1 MNKKWIPVEDGFTRE
16 EVTFQGRHTER
27 VSVTQD
33 WLTVAWRPET
43 GDEYKASAQL
53 PDDIRLCRLT
63 DDAPGDMPRYS
74 HRNGETEPPT
84 TKGNY
89 WVKGFATINGAIMRL
104 SLMLTVADW
113 RDSAMYAKLPDGGLV
128 TVRGTSTGFAS
139 AEWNCEWWGPVM
151 PPWEANNE

>member
-1 MNKKWIPVEDGFTRE
+1 MGKWMPIDDFVFTASAERLPMYPTE
-16 EVTFQGRHTER
+16 IRVTNQGRTVILAEYETEYEIDF
-27 VSVTQD
+27 QD
-33 WLTVAWRPET
+33 
-43 GDEYKASAQL
+43 K
-53 PDDIRLCRLT
+53 RLCRLT

>member
-1 MNKKWIPVEDGFTRE
+1 MGKVWMPVEDGAITSFIRIE
-16 EVTFQGRHTER
+16 NNGQWIKVYPPSNFN
-27 VSVTQD
+27 D
-33 WLTVAWRPET
+33 YPEI
-43 GDEYKASAQL
+43 ARL
-53 PDDIRLCRLT
+53 PDDLRLCRLT
-63 DDAPGDMPRYS
+63 NDAAVDMPRYS

-84 TKGNY
+84 MKGYY
-89 WVKGFATINGAIMRL
+89 WVKGFATINGVIMRL

-113 RDSAMYAKLPDGGLV
+113 HNSAMYAKLPDGGLV

>member
-1 MNKKWIPVEDGFTRE
+1 MPVVYSTFVEDQTHNDTYLLITLGGTQLE
-16 EVTFQGRHTER
+16 IGSDPTFDGK
-27 VSVTQD
+27 
-33 WLTVAWRPET
+33 TVN
-43 GDEYKASAQL
+43 L
-53 PDDIRLCRLT
+53 PSDLRLCRLT

>member
-1 MNKKWIPVEDGFTRE
+1 MSKVWMPVEDE
-16 EVTFQGRHTER
+16 ELQQE
-27 VSVTQD
+27 VSYLLRSRDT
-33 WLTVAWRPET
+33 
-43 GDEYKASAQL
+43 DESDL
-53 PDDIRLCRLT
+53 RLCRLT